1 MKMKGKPQAKQY
13 VIYSRKSKFT
23 GKGESIENQIELC
36 RQYIAMHFGEE
47 AAENVLVYED
57 EGFSGGN
64 LERPQFKKMMK
75 DSQKIEF
82 AAIVVYRLDRI
93 SRNIGDFA
101 KLIED
106 LGDRHIDFIS
116 IREQFDTSSPMGRA
130 MMYIASVFSQLERET
145 IAERI
150 RDNMHELSKTG
161 RWLGGTTPTGYASE
175 SLSSVTVDGKVK
187 KACKLKPIPEEIQ
200 LVKTIFSVFM
210 ETGSLSKTDQYLLE
224 HRCVT
229 KRGKQFTRFAI
240 RGILTNPVYM
250 IADETAYQ
258 YLKENNVDLFAERS
272 EFDGEHGV
280 MAYNRTLQRPGK
292 ANQIRPMEE
301 WIVAVGKHPGI
312 IAGSDWVR
320 VQAMLDVNK
329 SKSYRRPRSN
339 VALLSGLLRCGE
351 CGDYM
356 RPKLTNRRTAD
367 GELIYT
373 YMCSTKERS
382 HGTVCSMK
390 NCNGNTLDAKIIEEI
405 RKLSADKETLSKL
418 LAQTKKV
425 ISGSK
430 EGYDAELALLR
441 EKHTETEERIKR
453 LVESLSVASD
463 TSAKYVM
470 EQIDALHQESETQ
483 QLRLAEMEALT
494 EQSRMLH
501 QEFAFHQEMIES
513 FASAVDSAT
522 LEEKRRLLRAI
533 VKKVV
538 WDGKNAYVYLFAED
552 GEADLPPIDQP
563 MYPLGEDSEY
573 YPNIAELS
581 EDEVAKQAPFGAK
594 WRLLAQVE
602 VRCYIL
608 ISNISGSVK
617 VAPLQILQ
625 FPVILP
631 HKFQDAEKFN
641 LQFSDFSEITETAD
655 KLRWLRYQKGLRQRD
670 VADYAGIYRS
680 TYIHYEEY
688 GKDFYSPKH
697 MEKIA
702 QLFEV
707 PVERLLD
714 DYNLFLRNG
723 QGKQIKAIRMKLGL
737 TQREYADR
745 LGISLCNLK
754 QWEQNRKQLF
764 KSTWEKYFK

>member
-1 MKMKGKPQAKQY
+1 MKPKDKPKQY

-75 DSQKIEF
+75 DSQKIAF

-175 SLSSVTVDGKVK
+175 SESRVTVDGKER
-187 KACKLKPIPEEIQ
+187 KAYKLKPIPEEVQ

-240 RGILTNPVYM
+240 KGILTNPVYM
-250 IADETAYQ
+250 VADEIAYH
-258 YLKENNVDLFAERS
+258 YFRENNADLFAELS
-272 EFDGEHGV
+272 AFDGEQGI

-292 ANQIRPMEE
+292 ANQIRPMDE
-301 WIVAVGKHPGI
+301 WIIAVGKHPGI
-312 IAGSDWVR
+312 ISGADWVQ
-320 VQAMLDVNK
+320 VQTMLDGNK
-329 SKSYRRPRSN
+329 SKGYRRPRSH

-356 RPKLTNRRTAD
+356 RPKLTNRKNAD

-382 HGTVCSMK
+382 HRATCSVK

-405 RKLSADKETLSKL
+405 HKLSADKETLAEL
-418 LAQTKKV
+418 LTQSKKV
-425 ISGSK
+425 ICKNK
-430 EGYDAELALLR
+430 EGYDAELATLQETHR
-441 EKHTETEERIKR
+441 ETEERIKR
-453 LVESLSVASD
+453 LVDSLSVASE

-470 EQIDALHQESETQ
+470 EQIDALHQQSEQ
-483 QLRLAEMEALT
+483 QQARLSELEALT
-494 EQSRMLH
+494 RQSRMLQ

-513 FASAVDSAT
+513 FAQAVDTAT
-522 LEEKRRLLRAI
+522 LEEKRRLLRTI
-533 VKKVV
+533 VKQVV
-538 WDGKNAYVYLFAED
+538 WDGKNAYVYLFAEE
-552 GEADLPPIDQP
+552 GEADLPPAQQL
-563 MYPLGEDSEY
+563 MCPLGEDSE
-573 YPNIAELS
+573 
-581 EDEVAKQAPFGAK
+581 
-594 WRLLAQVE
+594 
-602 VRCYIL
+602 
-608 ISNISGSVK
+608 
-617 VAPLQILQ
+617 
-625 FPVILP
+625 
-631 HKFQDAEKFN
+631 
-641 LQFSDFSEITETAD
+641 
-655 KLRWLRYQKGLRQRD
+655 
-670 VADYAGIYRS
+670 
-680 TYIHYEEY
+680 
-688 GKDFYSPKH
+688 
-697 MEKIA
+697 
-702 QLFEV
+702 
-707 PVERLLD
+707 
-714 DYNLFLRNG
+714 
-723 QGKQIKAIRMKLGL
+723 
-737 TQREYADR
+737 
-745 LGISLCNLK
+745 
-754 QWEQNRKQLF
+754 
-764 KSTWEKYFK
+764 

>member
-1 MKMKGKPQAKQY
+1 
-13 VIYSRKSKFT
+13 
-23 GKGESIENQIELC
+23 
-36 RQYIAMHFGEE
+36 
-47 AAENVLVYED
+47 
-57 EGFSGGN
+57 
-64 LERPQFKKMMK
+64 MMK

-200 LVKTIFSVFM
+200 LVKTIFEVFM
-210 ETGSLSKTDQYLLE
+210 ESGSLSKTDQYLLE

-258 YLKENNVDLFAERS
+258 YLKENNVDLFAEHS
-272 EFDGEHGV
+272 EFDGEHGI

-382 HGTVCSMK
+382 HGTVCAMK

-405 RKLSADKETLSKL
+405 RKLSADKETLTRL

-430 EGYDAELALLR
+430 EGYDAELATGPSATGS
-441 EKHTETEERIKR
+441 EKGTPISIISAPASSIRDKC
-453 LVESLSVASD
+453 VQKDSLSGNPAVMKGITARLPRAWALSTAFCNGD
-463 TSAKYVM
+463 FCILFMEECGLKIQIFFNDSQVLVSA
-470 EQIDALHQESETQ
+470 A
-483 QLRLAEMEALT
+483 
-494 EQSRMLH
+494 
-501 QEFAFHQEMIES
+501 
-513 FASAVDSAT
+513 
-522 LEEKRRLLRAI
+522 
-533 VKKVV
+533 
-538 WDGKNAYVYLFAED
+538 
-552 GEADLPPIDQP
+552 GEIDQNVP
-563 MYPLGEDSEY
+563 P
-573 YPNIAELS
+573 
-581 EDEVAKQAPFGAK
+581 
-594 WRLLAQVE
+594 
-602 VRCYIL
+602 
-608 ISNISGSVK
+608 
-617 VAPLQILQ
+617 
-625 FPVILP
+625 
-631 HKFQDAEKFN
+631 
-641 LQFSDFSEITETAD
+641 
-655 KLRWLRYQKGLRQRD
+655 LRQFLRMVQHPGHGMGGFQRRND
-670 VADYAGIYRS
+670 SFLPG
-680 TYIHYEEY
+680 
-688 GKDFYSPKH
+688 
-697 MEKIA
+697 
-702 QLFEV
+702 
-707 PVERLLD
+707 ERL
-714 DYNLFLRNG
+714 
-723 QGKQIKAIRMKLGL
+723 
-737 TQREYADR
+737 E
-745 LGISLCNLK
+745 SV
-754 QWEQNRKQLF
+754 
-764 KSTWEKYFK
+764 

>member
-1 MKMKGKPQAKQY
+1 M
-13 VIYSRKSKFT
+13 
-23 GKGESIENQIELC
+23 
-36 RQYIAMHFGEE
+36 
-47 AAENVLVYED
+47 
-57 EGFSGGN
+57 
-64 LERPQFKKMMK
+64 
-75 DSQKIEF
+75 
-82 AAIVVYRLDRI
+82 
-93 SRNIGDFA
+93 
-101 KLIED
+101 
-106 LGDRHIDFIS
+106 
-116 IREQFDTSSPMGRA
+116 
-130 MMYIASVFSQLERET
+130 
-145 IAERI
+145 
-150 RDNMHELSKTG
+150 
-161 RWLGGTTPTGYASE
+161 
-175 SLSSVTVDGKVK
+175 
-187 KACKLKPIPEEIQ
+187 
-200 LVKTIFSVFM
+200 
-210 ETGSLSKTDQYLLE
+210 E

-250 IADETAYQ
+250 IADERAYQ

-301 WIVAVGKHPGI
+301 WIVAVGKHSGI

-382 HGTVCSMK
+382 HGTVCAMK

-405 RKLSADKETLSKL
+405 RKLSADKETLTRL

-441 EKHTETEERIKR
+441 EKHAETEDRIKR

-470 EQIDALHQESETQ
+470 EQIDALHRESETQ
-483 QLRLAEMEALT
+483 QARLAELEALT

-501 QEFAFHQEMIES
+501 QEFAFHQEMIKS

-522 LEEKRRLLRAI
+522 LEEKRRLLRTI

-563 MYPLGEDSEY
+563 MYPLGEDSESNYAERGGAASSLWMQMKADVLNIPMTALHTADSGTVGSAMITGAAIGCFGSLQEAAAQMVREKETY
-573 YPNIAELS
+573 YPDPRQHERYMKIYERYRQLYAAL
-581 EDEVAKQAPFGAK
+581 
-594 WRLLAQVE
+594 R
-602 VRCYIL
+602 
-608 ISNISGSVK
+608 
-617 VAPLQILQ
+617 PL
-625 FPVILP
+625 V
-631 HKFQDAEKFN
+631 
-641 LQFSDFSEITETAD
+641 
-655 KLRWLRYQKGLRQRD
+655 
-670 VADYAGIYRS
+670 
-680 TYIHYEEY
+680 
-688 GKDFYSPKH
+688 
-697 MEKIA
+697 
-702 QLFEV
+702 
-707 PVERLLD
+707 
-714 DYNLFLRNG
+714 
-723 QGKQIKAIRMKLGL
+723 
-737 TQREYADR
+737 
-745 LGISLCNLK
+745 
-754 QWEQNRKQLF
+754 
-764 KSTWEKYFK
+764 